1 MYLNDAAH
9 SSYNGAES
17 QISAANAGDLSEAWV
32 FSAGATVASGVTA
45 VGGALYFGAWD
56 GSVFSVR
63 ASDGQMLWKQF
74 AGMAPA
80 PADPS
85 CFPAIG
91 VSSQSAVSGGAVIVG
106 GGDSAVYA
114 FDTATGRQLWR
125 IALANPQS
133 GAYIWSSI
141 TIAGPYAFVGL
152 ASLADCPLVRAQ
164 LARIHLAT
172 QNVAAMYTVPDG
184 AEGASIWST
193 PAVDTSTN
201 TVFVTTGNGDAD
213 PSTNSW
219 GGAMLGVNAASLA
232 VHAYYLLPSNL
243 PDTDMDWG
251 SSPTLF
257 TAANGLEMVAAT
269 GKDGVIYANRRDN
282 LALVWTQQL
291 AVGCVAPDQGCGS
304 ISTPAFD
311 GQRLY
316 VGAGAPDPDG
326 DYSGSMYALDPST
339 GAVIWRKE
347 LRAPVFAAPAVANG
361 VVFAATLAGVMAF
374 DAATG
379 EVLWSDGRAYGPAYG
394 QAVICDGT
402 LYATYASGRVV
413 AWRRNPSGDSNAPPR
428 RGHRLT
434 GPGNR

>member
-1 MYLNDAAH
+1 MYLNDPAH

-45 VGGALYFGAWD
+45 AAGALYFGAWD
-56 GSVFSVR
+56 GSVFAVR

-80 PADPS
+80 PTDPS

-91 VSSQSAVSGGAVIVG
+91 VSSQPAISGGAVVIG

-125 IALANPQS
+125 VALADPQS

-141 TIAGPYAFVGL
+141 TVAGPYAFAGL

-172 QNVAAMYTVPDG
+172 QDVARMYTVPAG

-193 PAVDTSTN
+193 PAVDRSTN

-213 PSTNSW
+213 PSTHSW
-219 GGAMLGVNAASLA
+219 GGAMLGVDAESLA
-232 VHAYYLLPSNL
+232 VRAYYLLPSNL

-251 SSPTLF
+251 SSPMLF
-257 TAANGLEMVAAT
+257 TAVGVEMVAAT

-282 LALVWTQQL
+282 LAPVWTQQL

-304 ISTPAFD
+304 ISTPAFN
-311 GQRLY
+311 GERLY
-316 VGAGAPDPDG
+316 VGAGAPDADE
-326 DYSGSMYALDPST
+326 DYAGSMYALDAST
-339 GAVIWRKE
+339 GAVIWRKD
-347 LRAPVFAAPAVANG
+347 LRGPVLAAPAVANG

-374 DAATG
+374 DAGTG
-379 EVLWSDGRAYGPAYG
+379 EVLWSDERAYGPAYG

-413 AWRRNPSGDSNAPPR
+413 AWRPNAAGDSNAPPR
-428 RGHRLT
+428 RGHRLS
-434 GPGNR
+434 GRGNQ